1 MLRGFL
7 LFILTTLS
15 VVHAYSDET
24 TQFASAPQ
32 ASEEAAVR
40 VEKTTPPRLDVQYIP
55 AASGVNLPVHF
66 VAPSNLAKSIFVF
79 IGGLDS
85 DIESFDHVADLLLPL
100 GYGILQLELEGQG
113 ELISKSPILQVIP
126 VPVQSQDL
134 ISILDQLRI
143 DKTKLVLVGES
154 YGAAVAIQAAIDI
167 FNRDKITVASLNL
180 INPLSPIANVAF
192 APIYMRLKNISG
204 VGPINSQNI
213 RDLLMYLGA
222 RGEYAAQSEEAFD
235 LNEVTAAYDLFMG
248 IPLENASQLTAIKT
262 KVNILDGLADL
273 VLPSSDKSDL
283 FERVP
288 MEYRGLY
295 VRADGVSHRAGEE
308 FPEEVSRFLNESNP

>member
-1 MLRGFL
+1 MFRGFL
-7 LFILTTLS
+7 LLTLTILF
-15 VVHAYSDET
+15 VVQARSDET
-24 TQFASAPQ
+24 PQFANAPQ

-40 VEKTTPPRLDVQYIP
+40 VEKTTIPHLDIQYIP
-55 AASGVNLPVHF
+55 ATSGVTLPIHF
-66 VAPSNLAKSIFVF
+66 VPPSNPVKNTFVF

-100 GYGILQLELEGQG
+100 GYGVLQLELNGQG
-113 ELISKSPILQVIP
+113 ELISKSPIMQVIP

-143 DKTKLVLVGES
+143 DKTKVALVGES
-154 YGAAVAIQAAIDI
+154 YGAAVAIQVANDI
-167 FNRDKITVASLNL
+167 LNRDKMNVASLNL
-180 INPLSPIANVAF
+180 INPLSPASNVAF

-204 VGPINSQNI
+204 EGPGNSPNI
-213 RDLLMYLGA
+213 RDLLVYLSA

-248 IPLENASQLTAIKT
+248 IPLENASQLTAVKT
-262 KVNILDGLADL
+262 KVNTLDGLADL
-273 VLPSSDKSDL
+273 VLPSSEKSEL

-295 VRADGVSHRAGEE
+295 KSVDGMSHRAGEE
-308 FPEEVSRFLNESNP
+308 FPEEVSRFLNDSNP